1 MCLIN
6 QVLGLNRL
14 VYCLPYIPST
24 MSSLQR
30 PRAPSLH
37 AILFALLVL
46 CSLQASAAASP
57 APADQQEQQ
66 TTPRPRCKAVPGT
79 AAWPPEAA
87 WRALNESTGGRLIRP
102 APPGAV
108 CHPGQAGHD
117 EAACARVRA
126 AWPDRELHVSDP
138 VSTMSDNWNN
148 DTCLPDP
155 AYPCSGRGYP
165 VFVVNATTAEHVRLG
180 VKFAQKHNV
189 RLVVKN
195 TGHDFVGRS
204 VAPNA
209 LSIWTH
215 HMKEIQ
221 RGTGAFKPKGCGKN
235 VEIKGNYITVGGG
248 MQMAEAYSFTDGFNE
263 TIVGGGGMTVG
274 VGGWVTG
281 AGHGLLSPTYGLG
294 VDQVLEM
301 EVVTPAGDVRT
312 LNECVD
318 RDLFWAMRGGGG
330 STFGILTSVTM
341 KTHPTPRMP
350 SLSIL
355 IVAPPDSPTP
365 DAGAAA
371 LPDLAAYVLSEL
383 PRLSA
388 AGAAGYLQ
396 VLRRFPDPR
405 EGQPAGQVVTGVTCV
420 LTMPYGTPEALAAAW
435 APVAAHVGAAWPGVF
450 FALVERS
457 EDHAAWWSWFQEHY
471 DTNPAGGELV
481 LGSWLLDG
489 RALAADRNATAAAFG
504 RFLGGGSGDVAGTL
518 LNFVGGRGVME
529 ARPRGGGAAVL
540 PAWRRAYLHPI
551 TAVQW
556 PPLNSSAKAAA
567 LSALLGRVAGLRE
580 LAPDMGAYMNE
591 ANPYEP
597 NWQDAFWGANYARLR
612 SIKRS
617 VDPDDVLWCH
627 PCVGNEGWEE
637 VDGQLCRV

>member
-1 MCLIN
+1 M
-6 QVLGLNRL
+6 
-14 VYCLPYIPST
+14 ST
-24 MSSLQR
+24 LR
-30 PRAPSLH
+30 GPRAPSLH
-37 AILFALLVL
+37 AVLFALIVL
-46 CSLQASAAASP
+46 CVLQAAASP
-57 APADQQEQQ
+57 GPVDPQQQ

-79 AAWPPEAA
+79 AAWPSEAA

-102 APPGAV
+102 TPPGAV

-126 AWPDRELHVSDP
+126 AWTGRELHASDP
-138 VSTMSDNWNN
+138 VSTMGDNWNN

-155 AYPCSGRGYP
+155 AYPCSGQGYP
-165 VFVVNATTAEHVRLG
+165 VFVVNATAAEHVRLG
-180 VKFAQKHNV
+180 VKFARKHNV
-189 RLVVKN
+189 RLIVKN

-215 HMKEIQ
+215 HMKGIQ
-221 RGTGAFKPKGCGKN
+221 RGEGVFRPKGCGRSI
-235 VEIKGNYITVGGG
+235 EIKGNYITVQGGT
-248 MQMAEAYSFTDGFNE
+248 QMSEAYSFTDGFNE

-281 AGHGLLSPTYGLG
+281 AGHGLLSPSHGLG

-301 EVVTPAGDVRT
+301 EVVTPTGDVKT
-312 LNECVD
+312 LNECVN

-330 STFGILTSVTM
+330 STFGVLTSVTM

-350 SLSIL
+350 SLSVFL
-355 IVAPPDSPTP
+355 VAAPDSPSP
-365 DAGAAA
+365 EVAAAA

-396 VLRRFPDPR
+396 LTTQLPDPR
-405 EGQPAGQVVTGVTCV
+405 PDQPPGQVITGVTGV

-435 APVAAHVGAAWPGVF
+435 EPVAAHVGATWPGLF
-450 FALVERS
+450 FAVPASPEVYPG
-457 EDHAAWWSWFQEHY
+457 WWPWFQQHY
-471 DTNPAGGELV
+471 DTSSAGGNVL

-489 RALAADRNATAAAFG
+489 RALAADRNATATAVA
-504 RFLGGGSGDVAGTL
+504 RFLGGKGGGVL

-540 PAWRRAYLHPI
+540 PAWRRAYVHPI
-551 TAVQW
+551 TGKGW

-567 LSALLGRVAGLRE
+567 VSAVLDRVAGLRE
-580 LAPDMGAYMNE
+580 LAPDMGAYVNE